1 MTVILCGLGGC
12 LPPQIIDNQQISSG
26 LDTTPEW
33 IESRTGIRERRMVN
47 DGLSMLDL
55 AIKAGARACK
65 VSRESGAIQSLNW
78 LKSSKTPREAGTLI
92 L

>member
-1 MTVILCGLGGC
+1 
-12 LPPQIIDNQQISSG
+12 
-26 LDTTPEW
+26 
-33 IESRTGIRERRMVN
+33 MVN

-55 AIKAGARACK
+55 AIKAGARAYK